1 MCACLDSRL
10 IVNLNSTL
18 LLDHFICLNHHWKMA
33 IMEDSEVA
41 KLLTRS
47 QECRWQTQTAKL
59 TLREKNKVRC
69 VTLPS
74 TLQRNSNFKTSKEH
88 REHWEGRESQAQIW
102 THSQLLLQGWQE
114 DTKNIGESLMQ
125 AGLGKMH
132 LHSKDKATTV
142 EHPSQNSAQWWHSPW
157 KTSWSQLR
165 DTV

>member
-1 MCACLDSRL
+1 M
-10 IVNLNSTL
+10 V
-18 LLDHFICLNHHWKMA
+18 

-88 REHWEGRESQAQIW
+88 REHWEGRESQAQI
-102 THSQLLLQGWQE
+102 
-114 DTKNIGESLMQ
+114 
-125 AGLGKMH
+125 
-132 LHSKDKATTV
+132 
-142 EHPSQNSAQWWHSPW
+142 
-157 KTSWSQLR
+157 
-165 DTV
+165 